1 MLEIKN
7 LTKKFGNFTAVD
19 NISLKVGRGDFFSII
34 GPNGSGKTTI
44 IKNILGLLHP
54 TEGDILIDGISIKDD
69 PKKAKSKIG
78 YIPDEP
84 KIWNYITGEEFLLFS
99 GALYGMKKEE
109 IKSKIPKLISIF
121 DLEKISRKY
130 FQNYSRGNKQKFT
143 ILAALLHN
151 PQLILIDEPIVG
163 LDPDSAE
170 KAMDLF
176 SKFVKEGGT
185 IFMATHTLPVAEE
198 HSSKVGVLH
207 QGKLVKD
214 GKISELKK
222 IIGEEVTLL
231 DIYHYFSK
239 KEND

>member
-1 MLEIKN
+1 MLKIKK
-7 LTKKFGNFTAVD
+7 LTKKFGEFTAVKD
-19 NISLKVGRGDFFSII
+19 INLEVGDGEFFSVI

-54 TEGDILIDGISIKDD
+54 TEGDILIDGISIKKN

-99 GALYGMKKEE
+99 GALYGMKEE
-109 IKSKIPKLISIF
+109 NIKAKIPELVSLF
-121 DLEKISRKY
+121 NLEKISKKY
-130 FQNYSRGNKQKFT
+130 FENYSRGNKQKFT

-151 PQLILIDEPIVG
+151 PKLILIDEPIVG
-163 LDPDSAE
+163 LDPDSAQT
-170 KAMDLF
+170 AMSLF

-185 IFMATHTLPVAEE
+185 IFMATHTLPVAEK

-207 QGKLVKD
+207 KGKLVK
-214 GKISELKK
+214 S
-222 IIGEEVTLL
+222 GEIKNLRKSMKDENASLL

-239 KEND
+239 KND